1 MADGYKEA
9 RDSALKKAMAE
20 TPASSFQDDP
30 PVHTRTPGD
39 DRFAFPRVREPSTPG
54 GPAEIVGDIHD
65 NPETLAASKELTRYL
80 DPREN
85 PGVWGDKAPDWV
97 SELSEKAGFD
107 VWKRLI
113 DDRDKYAADEAGRLE
128 GTGFTIADRFVPGN
142 DPTDPGDQKYQ
153 AVHDLIVK
161 YGGETGPDMIR
172 WLEQKW
178 NAKQPVEE
186 MGVKEPPSLGE
197 ETRASLRK
205 NMAAKE

>member
-39 DRFAFPRVREPSTPG
+39 DTPAFPRVRESGVPG
-54 GPAEIVGDIHD
+54 GPATIVGDAHD
-65 NPETLAASKELTRYL
+65 NLETLAESKQLTKRL
-80 DPREN
+80 DPGQN
-85 PGVWGDKAPDWV
+85 PLEVAPGWV
-97 SELSEKAGFD
+97 RELSKQAGFD
-107 VWKRLI
+107 VWQRLL
-113 DDRDKYAADEAGRLE
+113 DERDKFVADEAGRLE
-128 GTGFTIADRFVPGN
+128 GTGISALDRVLPGV
-142 DPTDPGDQKYQ
+142 DPDEPSEQKFQ
-153 AVHDLIVK
+153 ALRDLIAK
-161 YGGETGPDMIR
+161 YGGEEGPGMIR